1 MRPRQEQ
8 DPLVVRNTPPQD
20 RLDYVVDHTL
30 VSFRD
35 RPDVQLPDQ
44 AALAEVHVL
53 VVTKVLLDGE
63 SEPNSLAG
71 PATGHGSEGRHCKR
85 RGERMWDPAYR
96 PAGRQ
101 SR

>member
-1 MRPRQEQ
+1 
-8 DPLVVRNTPPQD
+8 
-20 RLDYVVDHTL
+20 

-44 AALAEVHVL
+44 TTLAEVHVL

-63 SEPNSLAG
+63 SEPTRWRDQQQAMEVR
-71 PATGHGSEGRHCKR
+71 AAIAKDER
-85 RGERMWDPAYR
+85 RGMRDPACR